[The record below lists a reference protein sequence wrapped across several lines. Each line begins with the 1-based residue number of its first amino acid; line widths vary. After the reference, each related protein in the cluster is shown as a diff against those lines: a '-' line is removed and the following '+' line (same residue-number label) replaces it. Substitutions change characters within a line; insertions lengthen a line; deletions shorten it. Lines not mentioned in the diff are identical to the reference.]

1 MSSRFAHFQRFVG
14 CLSCGSTVVVLRI
27 CRSGLVRF
35 GSFWLY
41 LVGFRCGRSGL
52 CKSGFG
58 LELGEGE
65 SALAPVLT
73 PVSGDPIAVVPLE
86 TLGADSKNVYVY
98 GYVVFH

>member
-1 MSSRFAHFQRFVG
+1 M
-14 CLSCGSTVVVLRI
+14 
-27 CRSGLVRF
+27 RF

-58 LELGEGE
+58 LGLVVVGEGE

-73 PVSGDPIAVVPLE
+73 PVTGDPIAVVPLE